1 MDARGLADQLRPLL
15 GDDAIITDHQRLR
28 TYECDG
34 LTHHKVTPALVRAQ
48 ALVVRDDRVDTQEG
62 T

>member
-28 TYECDG
+28 TYE
-34 LTHHKVTPALVRAQ
+34 
-48 ALVVRDDRVDTQEG
+48 
-62 T
+62 